1 MVNLFQGKTSPMP
14 KLQTFL
20 CFIFLTLSS
29 YSQDKV
35 SVYKSKADNIVA
47 NYFDKSFISRIKC
60 TDVAI
65 YGLDSIMIYF
75 ADFEQARN
83 RRDRISTITFFYS
96 FYSKK
101 LNYLLDFEVTIAGS
115 KRILDDT
122 TLVAKVPT
130 CIAKNIDCNF
140 ITKDS
145 AIKIAIKDSI
155 SYPKNIGADLY
166 RHYKSFNYYWFVRS
180 APIVKKSKRRSA
192 TKRGSRKQERIINAI
207 TGEIISHKDY
217 YEQ

>member
-1 MVNLFQGKTSPMP
+1 MIKFQF
-14 KLQTFL
+14 FL
-20 CFIFLTLSS
+20 CFTFLTLSS

-35 SVYKSKADNIVA
+35 SVYKFKADNVIA
-47 NYFDKSFISRIKC
+47 NYFDRSHVSKIKC

-65 YGLDSIMIYF
+65 YGLDSSMIYF
-75 ADFEQARN
+75 ADFEQAKN
-83 RRDRISTITFFYS
+83 RREKVSTITFFYS

-101 LNYLLDFEVTIAGS
+101 LNYLFDFEVTIAGN

-122 TLVAKVPT
+122 TLLANVPT
-130 CIAKNIDCNF
+130 CIAKNIECNF

-155 SYPKNIGADLY
+155 SYPKNVGADLY
-166 RHYKSFNYYWFVRS
+166 RHYKNYNYYWFVRS
-180 APIVKKSKRRSA
+180 APIVKKSTRRTA
-192 TKRGSRKQERIINAI
+192 TKRSSTRQERIVNAM

-217 YEQ
+217 YGE